1 MFVAVATAINKR
13 VPAVYGQ
20 PASEPE
26 PETETASV
34 PRSEHDSHS
43 QSPSESEFQLDS
55 QAGAGPGIAKVCNI
69 IKSRQQTLPGILL
82 MRPGQCCKGIKCCN
96 DATCLLGGHSGQ
108 ASLM

>member
-1 MFVAVATAINKR
+1 MFVAAATAINKR

-26 PETETASV
+26 SASV

-69 IKSRQQTLPGILL
+69 IKSRQQTWPGILL

-96 DATCLLGGHSGQ
+96 DATPSLVGGHSGRE
-108 ASLM
+108 SLM